1 MAERRKDN
9 KRRVLK
15 EGEYQRSNGS
25 YEYKW
30 RDRFGKRHS
39 VYAKTLEELRE
50 KEQAITRDTLEGL
63 TVQLNA
69 LTINDMF
76 YRWQKIKRGLK
87 ENTFQNYQYMYLKF
101 VAPRFGKIRLSDL
114 RRSDVRAFYN
124 SIIDNGDMKVSTLDS
139 VHTILHQ
146 VLGLAVEDEYLRFNP
161 ADGALKELKRSM
173 GRSEKTRRALTVQE
187 QQLFEKFLAESPEYN
202 RWQPV
207 FTTML
212 WTGMRVGEVTG
223 LRWCDVDFEEKTI
236 SINHTLVNF
245 SKGKANGGNRF
256 AINTPKTQAGTRVIP
271 MLPIVENALLLEK
284 SHQEKAGQTCRAV
297 IDGYTDFIFINRFGD
312 AQHQGTLNKALRR
325 IIHDCNLEVLANNP
339 DDNPPVLLPD
349 FSNHTLRHTFAT
361 RMCEANLNIKAMQN
375 ILGHK
380 DIETTMDIYV
390 DASADLTQKEMI
402 NLANYFNQPLH
413 FNNEAYDSYD
423 QFTTKSQKDA

>member
-1 MAERRKDN
+1 MAKRRKDN
-9 KRRVLK
+9 KNRVLK

-39 VYAKTLEELRE
+39 IYAKTLKELRE
-50 KEQAITRDTLEGL
+50 KETSILRDELDGVA
-63 TVQLNA
+63 VQPNS

-76 YRWQKIKRGLK
+76 FKWKKIKRGLK
-87 ENTFQNYQYMYLKF
+87 DNTFQNYQYMYMKF
-101 VAPRFGKIRLSDL
+101 VAPRFGKIRLTDL
-114 RRSDVRAFYN
+114 KRSDVRAFYN
-124 SIIDNGDMKVSTLDS
+124 SIIDNQCMKVSTLDS

-146 VLGLAVEDEYLRFNP
+146 VLGIAVEDEYLRFNP
-161 ADGALKELKRSM
+161 SDGALKELKRSM
-173 GRSEKTRRALTVQE
+173 GKSEKSRRALTVPE
-187 QQLFEKFLAESPEYN
+187 QQLFEKFLEESSTYK

-223 LRWCDVDFEEKTI
+223 LRWCDVDFDAKTI
-236 SINHTLVNF
+236 NINHTLVNF
-245 SKGKANGGNRF
+245 SNGKENGGNRF
-256 AINTPKTQAGTRVIP
+256 AIHTPKTQAGMRMIP
-271 MLPIVENALLLEK
+271 MLPIVERALLTEK
-284 SHQEKAGQTCRAV
+284 RYQEESGITCRVV

-312 AQHQGTLNKALRR
+312 AQHQGTLNKALKR
-325 IIHDCNLEVLANNP
+325 IIHDCNLAVLANNP
-339 DDNPPVLLPD
+339 DDDPPVLLPN

-361 RMCEANLNIKAMQN
+361 RMCEANLNIKAMQS

-390 DASADLTQKEMI
+390 DASAELTQKEMI
-402 NLANYFNQPLH
+402 NLSDYFKDSLIA
-413 FNNEAYDSYD
+413 NNEAYDFYD
-423 QFTTKSQKDA
+423 HFTTK

>member
-1 MAERRKDN
+1 MTERRKDK

-50 KEQAITRDTLEGL
+50 KEIAIAEDALEGIC
-63 TVQLNA
+63 VPSNG

-76 YRWQKIKRGLK
+76 YRWTKIKRGLK
-87 ENTFQNYQYMYLKF
+87 GNTFQNYQYMYKRY
-101 VAPRFGKIRLSDL
+101 VAPSFGKIKLSDL

-124 SIIDNGDMKVSTLDS
+124 SIIDDGRMKISTLDS
-139 VHTILHQ
+139 IHTVLHQ

-161 ADGALKELKRSM
+161 ADDALKELKRTM
-173 GRSEKTRRALTVQE
+173 GRSEKTKRALTVQE
-187 QQLFEKFLAESPEYN
+187 QQLFEKFLAESPQYH

-223 LRWCDVDFEEKTI
+223 LRWCDVDFNEKSI
-236 SINHTLVNF
+236 SVNHTLVNY
-245 SKGKANGGNRF
+245 STGKENGGNRF
-256 AINTPKTQAGTRVIP
+256 AINTPKTQAGTRIIP
-271 MLPIVENALLLEK
+271 MLPIVEKALLSEK
-284 SHQEKAGQTCRAV
+284 RYQDDDGLTCRAIV
-297 IDGYTDFIFINRFGD
+297 DGYTDFIFINRFGD
-312 AQHQGTLNKALRR
+312 TQHQGTLNKALKR
-325 IIHDCNLEVLANNP
+325 IIHDCNLEVLAKYPN
-339 DDNPPVLLPD
+339 DNPPVLLPD

-361 RMCEANLNIKAMQN
+361 RMCEANLNIKAMQS

-390 DASADLTQKEMI
+390 DASTDLTQKEMI
-402 NLANYFNQPLH
+402 NLASYFDQSLH
-413 FNNEAYDSYD
+413 FNNEA
-423 QFTTKSQKDA
+423 Q